1 MHREIIDG
9 LKLKE
14 ILPNL
19 PEELLKGKV
28 EVVVKPYGNEN
39 LKVTKLLD
47 KINRRVERSAYLGK
61 EKEVFFIEEEEIE
74 QDLRRSLL
82 QALKEQGYEAEL
94 KEGARDTLVLKLN
107 WSNEKMF
114 P

>member
-9 LKLKE
+9 VRLKE

-28 EVVVKPYGNEN
+28 EVVVKPYASED

-47 KINRRVERSAYLGK
+47 KISRRVEQTAYLGK
-61 EKEVFFIEEEEIE
+61 EKEVFFIEDEELEK
-74 QDLRRSLL
+74 DLRRSLL
-82 QALKEQGYEAEL
+82 TALKEQGYEADL
-94 KEGARDTLVLKLN
+94 KEGARDTLVLTVN
-107 WSNEKMF
+107 WKNEK
-114 P
+114 